1 MLRSVTLVFIFIYCF
16 SDSCSS
22 ESKRQ
27 FVLFSLK
34 TIKYLSLTRS
44 YHENKHEAKHHGFFL
59 LQNSPSELRVQGKNV
74 HANLMLV

>member
-1 MLRSVTLVFIFIYCF
+1 M
-16 SDSCSS
+16 
-22 ESKRQ
+22 
-27 FVLFSLK
+27 LFSLK
-34 TIKYLSLTRS
+34 TIKYLSLTCS